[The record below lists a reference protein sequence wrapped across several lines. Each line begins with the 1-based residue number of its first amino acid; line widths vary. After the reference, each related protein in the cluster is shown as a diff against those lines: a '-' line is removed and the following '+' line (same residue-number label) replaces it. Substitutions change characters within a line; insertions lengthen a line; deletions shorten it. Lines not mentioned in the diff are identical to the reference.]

1 MTTPK
6 RKEPPL
12 WEKWRATGRH
22 RLARGY
28 VRADARTHGGASLL
42 RDTWQAFSEDDG
54 ATRAAAIGYYALIS
68 LFPIT
73 VLLALSLTALVG
85 ETMARYQVSLITLR
99 YLPATFTLVD
109 DIVGNV
115 IANRGALSTLALGAL
130 AWSGLQIFRV
140 LERAINRAWGAP
152 RRRGLWRTVSFSIAM
167 IAVAGALTLLSVA
180 LTSLFEIAQARHLT
194 LPVLNLDPLDNP
206 FVWGLVS
213 ALPPFAL
220 TMALFA
226 FLYRFVPHRV
236 TLSWRDVWP
245 GALFAALLWEGAK
258 QLFAFY
264 LAAFA
269 RQNMNLLYG
278 SVGAVLALLTWLYVT
293 GYIVLL
299 GAEFCAVLARHRRE
313 QTAPPTRGHLT
324 PPPLK
329 GAKGE
334 A

>member
-12 WEKWRATGRH
+12 WEKWRWAGWY

-28 VRADARTHGGASLL
+28 VRADTRTSGWASLL

-54 ATRAAAIGYYALIS
+54 ATRAAAIGYYALLS

-73 VLLALSLTALVG
+73 VLLALTLTAVVG
-85 ETMARYQVSLITLR
+85 EATARYQVSLIALR
-99 YLPATFTLVD
+99 YLPTTFVLVD

-115 IANRGALSTLALGAL
+115 IANRGALRTLALAAL
-130 AWSGLQIFRV
+130 VWSGLQIFRV

-152 RRRGLWRTVSFSIAM
+152 RRRGFGRTLAFSAAM
-167 IAVAGALTLLSVA
+167 IGVAGLLTLLSIA

-194 LPVLNLDPLDNP
+194 LPLLNIDPLDNP
-206 FVWGLVS
+206 TVWAIVS

-236 TLSWRDVWP
+236 AIHWQDVWP
-245 GALFAALLWEGAK
+245 GALLASLLWEGAK

-264 LAAFA
+264 LATFA

-278 SVGAVLALLTWLYVT
+278 SVGAILALLTWLYVT

-313 QTAPPTRGHLT
+313 QAAPPTRGHLT
-324 PPPLK
+324 PR
-329 GAKGE
+329 G
-334 A
+334 